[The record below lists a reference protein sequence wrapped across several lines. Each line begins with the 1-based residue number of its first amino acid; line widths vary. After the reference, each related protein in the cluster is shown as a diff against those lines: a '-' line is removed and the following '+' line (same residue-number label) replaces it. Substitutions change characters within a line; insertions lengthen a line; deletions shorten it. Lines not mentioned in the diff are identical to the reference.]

1 MAKTI
6 FLIED
11 EKSLVEALSKF
22 LKDKGYAVESAGNG
36 KEALEKLPMIWQ
48 DFILLDIVLPEMSG
62 IDFLTLIQ
70 KGENKEFANIPV
82 MILSNLQGDE
92 EQFKNLGLK
101 IVAYLVKANTP
112 LGYIVDK
119 ISEFLGK

>member
-11 EKSLVEALSKF
+11 ERSLVDALSKF
-22 LKDKGYAVESAGNG
+22 LRDKGYAVESASNG
-36 KEALEKLPMIWQ
+36 KEALEKLPMIKP

-62 IDFLTLIQ
+62 IDFLGLVQ

-82 MILSNLQGDE
+82 MILTNLQGDE
-92 EQFKNLGLK
+92 QQFKKLGLK
-101 IVAYLVKANTP
+101 VVGYLVKANTP
-112 LGYIVDK
+112 LGFIADK
-119 ISEFLGK
+119 IVEILGK